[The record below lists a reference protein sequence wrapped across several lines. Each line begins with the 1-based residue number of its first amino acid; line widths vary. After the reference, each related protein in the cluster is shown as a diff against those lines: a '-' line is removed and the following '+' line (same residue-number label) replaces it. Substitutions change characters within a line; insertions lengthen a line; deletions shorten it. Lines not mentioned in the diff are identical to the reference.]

1 MASAAVQS
9 HFGSASGLGLIV
21 SSFCSICQ
29 TLMVLLEV
37 GQTSASFQALFAGS
51 ACSPSGNNLV
61 FGRQRQK
68 SVACSSHTRSKLK
81 QGGRNTRRASVVS
94 SALTADLL
102 SVGFFSAAAAGL
114 LYSATPLLTG
124 KAKQANQGKSDGYGE
139 TDAEP
144 EGIKWGAMSVVSF
157 IPLVNWTVSCN
168 ARLQAWYTSSL
179 CQLVLCKLSLI
190 LQAWVFAAI
199 DDEEQATKYYAFAA
213 VYALPLLRNGFT
225 FDGFLAA
232 AVLVCA
238 AHVQVQSLYLASK
251 QDSPF

>member
-1 MASAAVQS
+1 
-9 HFGSASGLGLIV
+9 
-21 SSFCSICQ
+21 
-29 TLMVLLEV
+29 MVLLEL
-37 GQTSASFQALFAGS
+37 GQTSASFQTLLAGS
-51 ACSPSGNNLV
+51 ACSRPCNSLE
-61 FGRQRQK
+61 FGRQREN
-68 SVACSSHTRSKLK
+68 SAACSSRTHSRLK
-81 QGGRNTRRASVVS
+81 QGGQNTRRASVIS

-102 SVGFFSAAAAGL
+102 SVGFFSAATAGL

-144 EGIKWGAMSVVSF
+144 EGIKWGVMSVVSF
-157 IPLVNWTVSCN
+157 IPLVNWTVSCS
-168 ARLQAWYTSSL
+168 ARLQAWYTSSGW
-179 CQLVLCKLSLI
+179 QLKLCKPSLI

-199 DDEEQATKYYAFAA
+199 DDEEQATKYYTFAA
-213 VYALPLLRNGFT
+213 VYTLPLLRNGFT

-238 AHVQVQSLYLASK
+238 AHVQVESLCLVSK